1 VELADV
7 GGTDQPLTTTRRSRA
22 MADADA
28 SPRSSS
34 PQRENPQPD
43 AELLA
48 VYDRWLAAWRAYEV
62 DPDESDAARASYARA
77 ITEALEEIDRLPA
90 HGLRGALAK
99 LRVALCEHVG
109 GDPLELHPAS
119 RRGEEI
125 DPGTL
130 PDRSARLLL
139 EAIQT
144 LERLAKA
151 DAS

>member
-1 VELADV
+1 
-7 GGTDQPLTTTRRSRA
+7 
-22 MADADA
+22 MADAGVP
-28 SPRSSS
+28 PRSSS

-48 VYDRWLAAWRAYEV
+48 AYDRWLAVWRAYEA
-62 DPDESDAARASYARA
+62 DPDESDAARASYAGA
-77 ITEALEEIDRLPA
+77 ISEALEEIDRLPA

-125 DPGTL
+125 DPDTL
-130 PDRSARLLL
+130 PDRPARLLL

>member
-22 MADADA
+22 MADADV
-28 SPRSSS
+28 SPRSPS
-34 PQRENPQPD
+34 PQRESPQPD

-48 VYDRWLAAWRAYEV
+48 AHDRWLAAWRAYEA

-77 ITEALEEIDRLPA
+77 ITGALEEIDRLPA

-99 LRVALCEHVG
+99 LRVALSEHVG

-125 DPGTL
+125 DPDTL

-139 EAIQT
+139 EAIRT

>member
-1 VELADV
+1 M
-7 GGTDQPLTTTRRSRA
+7 S
-22 MADADA
+22 
-28 SPRSSS
+28 
-34 PQRENPQPD
+34 
-43 AELLA
+43 
-48 VYDRWLAAWRAYEV
+48 
-62 DPDESDAARASYARA
+62 
-77 ITEALEEIDRLPA
+77 
-90 HGLRGALAK
+90 
-99 LRVALCEHVG
+99 EHVG

-125 DPGTL
+125 DPDTL

>member
-1 VELADV
+1 
-7 GGTDQPLTTTRRSRA
+7 

-34 PQRENPQPD
+34 PQRGNPRPE

-48 VYDRWLAAWRAYEV
+48 AHDRWLAAWRAYQA
-62 DPDESDAARASYARA
+62 DPDEGDAARASYAGA
-77 ITEALEEIDRLPA
+77 ISEALEEIDRLSA
-90 HGLRGALAK
+90 HGLRGVLAK
-99 LRVALCEHVG
+99 LRVALSEHVG
-109 GDPLELHPAS
+109 GDSLELHPAS

-125 DPGTL
+125 DPDTL

-151 DAS
+151 DAT

>member
-1 VELADV
+1 MTVIQFPVFVKGQTL
-7 GGTDQPLTTTRRSRA
+7 TDDDLNDLRDS
-22 MADADA
+22 
-28 SPRSSS
+28 
-34 PQRENPQPD
+34 
-43 AELLA
+43 
-48 VYDRWLAAWRAYEV
+48 
-62 DPDESDAARASYARA
+62 
-77 ITEALEEIDRLPA
+77 LEEIDRLPA

-125 DPGTL
+125 DPDTL

>member
-1 VELADV
+1 
-7 GGTDQPLTTTRRSRA
+7 
-22 MADADA
+22 MADADV

-48 VYDRWLAAWRAYEV
+48 VYDRWLAAWRAYEA
-62 DPDESDAARASYARA
+62 DPDESDAARASYAGVVS
-77 ITEALEEIDRLPA
+77 EALEGIDRLPA
-90 HGLRGALAK
+90 HGLRGVLAK
-99 LRVALCEHVG
+99 LRVALSEHVG

-125 DPGTL
+125 DPDAL

-139 EAIQT
+139 EAIRT
-144 LERLAKA
+144 LERLAEA
-151 DAS
+151 DAT

>member
-1 VELADV
+1 MANADV
-7 GGTDQPLTTTRRSRA
+7 
-22 MADADA
+22 

-48 VYDRWLAAWRAYEV
+48 VYDRWLAAWRAYEA
-62 DPDESDAARASYARA
+62 DPDESDAARALYARA
-77 ITEALEEIDRLPA
+77 ISEALEEIDRLPA
-90 HGLRGALAK
+90 HGLRGVLAK
-99 LRVALCEHVG
+99 LRVAICEHVG

-125 DPGTL
+125 DPDTL

-151 DAS
+151 DTT